1 MDNGIAIVTDSTS
14 DLPRDILEN
23 SSIHCIPLKVIF
35 NDKEQFKDRIE
46 ITPKEVYDNIED
58 KTPTTSMPSPQQF
71 VDKYS
76 ELKEKG
82 FNKIISLHLSQNLSG
97 TYNVAKT
104 VSQQMDEIQ
113 IEVIDSK
120 SASMGLGRLALY
132 AEQMAKDG
140 NNFNEIVS
148 NVKKNINNI
157 EIYVV
162 VETLKYLKRGGRIG
176 KIAGTVGE
184 ILSIKPIVS
193 IDGEGELYTYDK
205 SRGRKRS
212 LKRLLNIVDQE
223 IKNDLCNIDIMH
235 TNSLDDAKKVRK
247 KLEKRDNI
255 RELTINELGPVIG
268 VHTGPGLIGAVI
280 TNFEK

>member
-35 NDKEQFKDRIE
+35 NDQEQFKDRIE

-176 KIAGTVGE
+176 KIAGTIEE